1 MEFIPG
7 MQGWFNICKT
17 INMICHL
24 NKRKEKKHMILSVDA
39 EKGLDKIKTP
49 FKIKSLNKIGIHGTY
64 LKIRKAIY

>member
-1 MEFIPG
+1 
-7 MQGWFNICKT
+7 
-17 INMICHL
+17 
-24 NKRKEKKHMILSVDA
+24 MILSVDA